1 MEIVNFAHG
10 EFLMLAMFAT
20 FWAWA
25 LAKLDPL
32 TSLPI
37 TVGLLFLLGF
47 AVYHGLIRWILG
59 APMLAQIFA
68 TFGLAIFLRAA
79 AQALWGVDF
88 KLVKNPLVD
97 GRLAVGGLFIG
108 VPQLAASVGAL
119 AAFGFL
125 YWFITRTETGLAL
138 QATAQD
144 RQAASLMGIDTQRMF
159 ALGWGIG
166 AACVGAAGALLAMFF
181 YIFPDVGATF
191 ALLAYVF
198 LSWGGLDTLMAAG
211 QVAKGI
217 RNKTLTDDDARRFME
232 ANVNFIE
239 KASDSEQD
247 KAVLGVMKKF
257 MRLSDS
263 GFTEEEQR
271 ELSGDILDL
280 LERSD
285 LSDEDRDKLQDLRR
299 RIQSPGPGKDPTN
312 QSFIQNVK
320 DLVTGGTGE
329 SPDAALAEAARGPEP
344 ARYVPVPLSEAK
356 DHVGSSVLVTNHDGL
371 SQQCALVGVSGTTLH
386 FEKQIPGGSMSF
398 EIPSSEIRSLQVLA
412 EF

>member
-1 MEIVNFAHG
+1 MSLEVILQGLVSGLLMGFVYALIAAGLSLIFGLMEIVNFAHG

-32 TSLPI
+32 ASLPI

-108 VPQLAASVGAL
+108 LPQLAASAGAL

-166 AACVGAAGALLAMFF
+166 AACVGAAGSLMTPFLPFVPSTGLFFTVTSFNIVIIGGMGSLL
-181 YIFPDVGATF
+181 GAF
-191 ALLAYVF
+191 V
-198 LSWGGLDTLMAAG
+198 GGL
-211 QVAKGI
+211 
-217 RNKTLTDDDARRFME
+217 
-232 ANVNFIE
+232 
-239 KASDSEQD
+239 
-247 KAVLGVMKKF
+247 
-257 MRLSDS
+257 
-263 GFTEEEQR
+263 
-271 ELSGDILDL
+271 
-280 LERSD
+280 
-285 LSDEDRDKLQDLRR
+285 
-299 RIQSPGPGKDPTN
+299 
-312 QSFIQNVK
+312 
-320 DLVTGGTGE
+320 
-329 SPDAALAEAARGPEP
+329 
-344 ARYVPVPLSEAK
+344 
-356 DHVGSSVLVTNHDGL
+356 
-371 SQQCALVGVSGTTLH
+371 LVGV
-386 FEKQIPGGSMSF
+386 
-398 EIPSSEIRSLQVLA
+398 
-412 EF
+412 